1 MTPLRN
7 SMSESP
13 VQAHRPKRNNLLV
26 GLLVI
31 ALISG
36 FKIASNCVAYRAT
49 VIAVRILREP
59 PGFPSGTVSKEEDS
73 IQDTRETIRANL
85 AIEMVVF
92 LTALGCLWE
101 LRRPNTPTRA
111 GIGVGETI

>member
-1 MTPLRN
+1 MC
-7 SMSESP
+7 EIP
-13 VQAHRPKRNNLLV
+13 VQSRSRKRKNLLI

-36 FKIASNCVAYRAT
+36 FQIACNCAAYRAT
-49 VIAVRILREP
+49 VIAVRILQEP
-59 PGFPSGTVSKEEDS
+59 PGLPSGTVSKEEDS
-73 IQDTRETIRANL
+73 IQDTRETIRGNL

-111 GIGVGETI
+111 GIGVSEAI